1 MLKQYKILVNEGKG
15 SENVLVTV
23 PAGAG
28 ASGNPTRIKAKPDTR
43 YELQDDLK
51 GKGLGPDQV
60 RGKRVGKNLYLM
72 FEDNGKPDVIIE
84 GYYDSVNLQQVPTIV
99 GKAENGSVYEYI
111 PHDPELTSMST
122 TLKDGYTPAMLSLGG
137 GPIAGGAFELAGLPL
152 VAAAAGGGLGGLGLL
167 AAGLGAAALGG
178 GGGGGGGSATPVAPN
193 GGVKPDVLI
202 TSDKNDDGYLN
213 SDDLKA
219 APTTN
224 AIKYLAVTATF
235 VKANVAVGD
244 QVIFTDNTGGHTT
257 TVTLTQAMFDAIPS
271 SDPNMTVTADLATF
285 PAPTK
290 QDDIFK
296 VEALLQRGTL
306 KTAVGTDEVTL
317 DTVAPNTDPKTP
329 ADVVAPTVL
338 ISNDIKAVLGDGGDG
353 VVNSIELQ
361 NGNGE
366 FQVTTTFNSAN
377 VLLGDKVTFNA
388 TEIKGND
395 SKVRTSITRALT
407 EAEIKAGSATASFEQ
422 PLEGSALQVTALLED
437 IHGNKSPLSNVDT
450 ATLFAKLPTV
460 TSGLAVGSDIGKL
473 NDPMTAD
480 ATPILAVATTS
491 KVTKIILENIT
502 PGGTGELIDI
512 PLNNLDSNGNVQ
524 IPDNLKLPVGLY
536 RPSVTVV
543 DSVNNQQTVPGTPFK
558 VTQLVGIKDDQLS
571 VQEGG
576 IVLGVVTSQTAIM
589 ADNLAANV
597 LTNDYDAYAKLV
609 GKATTPGN
617 LTVTVITYSD
627 GGVDKA
633 VELGKSFITKY
644 GVFKIAADGKYT
656 YILNDT
662 TAQELVTM
670 PNGVA
675 AATESFKYT
684 VQDASDGL
692 SVSDVNL
699 KIGIYG
705 ADDPAAISFK
715 NGSSASANNL
725 VKSWATY
732 GSNGG
737 KDIQITDL
745 DLAQNFLNY
754 LGGSQ
759 PVSMTVVG
767 SPYTFS
773 DGLGGTF
780 KLTLQAPT
788 QGQIDAHLQSYS
800 WAYGYNELGYGTLLK
815 ATVAGVTYHD
825 LLTVT
830 SKDGSVSQTLEAL
843 VGDPNGAEASDKQH
857 EFYTPTTTGL
867 VVAGHSDSTY
877 SDKLF
882 ITRDG
887 LKLDLTAITNV
898 SNMESFDITGTAA
911 QPGAAA
917 NTIKLDINALTQAA
931 TVGQNNHHAL
941 YIIGDN
947 GDKVVIV
954 GAVGTV
960 WTKSQDSLSGQQDW
974 IYTHVGT
981 NDQLVIDAHITAAN
995 ISFVTT

>member
-1 MLKQYKILVNEGKG
+1 
-15 SENVLVTV
+15 
-23 PAGAG
+23 
-28 ASGNPTRIKAKPDTR
+28 
-43 YELQDDLK
+43 
-51 GKGLGPDQV
+51 
-60 RGKRVGKNLYLM
+60 
-72 FEDNGKPDVIIE
+72 
-84 GYYDSVNLQQVPTIV
+84 
-99 GKAENGSVYEYI
+99 
-111 PHDPELTSMST
+111 
-122 TLKDGYTPAMLSLGG
+122 
-137 GPIAGGAFELAGLPL
+137 
-152 VAAAAGGGLGGLGLL
+152 
-167 AAGLGAAALGG
+167 LGG
-178 GGGGGGGSATPVAPN
+178 GGGGGGGGTAGPVAPN

-202 TSDKNDDGYLN
+202 TTDKNNDGYLN
-213 SDDLKA
+213 SEDIKA

-224 AIKYLAVTATF
+224 LIKYLAVTATF

-244 QVIFTDNTGGHTT
+244 QVIFTDNGGHTT

-271 SDPNMTVTADLATF
+271 SEPNMTVTADLATF
-285 PAPTK
+285 PAPIK
-290 QDDIFK
+290 QGDIFK

-306 KTAVGTDEVTL
+306 KTAAGTDEVIL

-338 ISNDIKAVLGDGGDG
+338 ISNDIKAVLGDGGDA
-353 VVNSIELQ
+353 VVNSTELQ
-361 NGNGE
+361 NGNGK

-377 VLLGDKVTFNA
+377 VVLGDKVTFNA
-388 TEIKGND
+388 TEINGKD
-395 SKVRTSITRALT
+395 SKDRASITRALT
-407 EAEIKAGSATASFEQ
+407 EAEIKAGSATESFEP

-437 IHGNKSPLSNVDT
+437 VHGNKSPLSNTDT
-450 ATLFAKLPTV
+450 ATLLAKLPTV
-460 TSGLAVGSDIGKL
+460 TSGLSGVSDIGKL
-473 NDPMTAD
+473 NAPMTAD

-502 PGGTGELIDI
+502 PGGSGGFIDI
-512 PLNNLDSNGNVQ
+512 PLSNLDSNGNVQ

-536 RPSVTVV
+536 RPSITVV
-543 DSVNNQQTVPGTPFK
+543 DSVNNQQTVPGTSFT
-558 VTQLVGIKDDQLS
+558 VTQLVGVKDDQLS

-576 IVLGVVTSQTAIM
+576 MVLGVVTSQTAIT

-597 LTNDYDAYAKLV
+597 LTNDYDAYTKLT
-609 GKATTPGN
+609 GKATAPGN
-617 LTVTVITYSD
+617 LTVAAITYSD

-656 YILNDT
+656 YSLNDT

-670 PNGVA
+670 PSGVT

-705 ADDPAAISFK
+705 ADDPAVISFK
-715 NGSSASANNL
+715 NGSSAGANNL
-725 VKSWATY
+725 VKSWATH

-754 LGGSQ
+754 LGGAQ

-788 QGQIDAHLQSYS
+788 QGQIDAHLQSYL
-800 WAYGYNELGYGTLLK
+800 WAYGYNETGYGSLSK

-825 LLTVT
+825 LLTVS
-830 SKDGSVSQTLEAL
+830 SKDGSVTQTLEAL

-857 EFYTPTTTGL
+857 EFYTPTTARLT
-867 VVAGHSDSTY
+867 VAGHLDSTY
-877 SDKLF
+877 ADKLF

-887 LKLDLTAITNV
+887 LTLDLTATTTNV
-898 SNMESFDITGTAA
+898 SNMDSFDITGTAA
-911 QPGAAA
+911 QPGATA

-931 TVGQNNHHAL
+931 AVGQDNHHAL

-954 GAVGTV
+954 GAIGTV
-960 WTKSQDSLSGQQDW
+960 WTKSQDSSNGQQDW

-981 NDQLVIDAHITAAN
+981 NDQLVIDAHITASN
-995 ISFVTT
+995 ISFVAT